1 VIVRG
6 CSGQNGPMRRTPL
19 FSPSSLTRIPP
30 ADWHAG
36 ETRVS
41 ADLAQVP
48 VRLFGTL
55 LPELFTHRPR
65 AELLSVFNVARWI
78 GSQPKELDV
87 CLLSGSGEL
96 LERLAAPPDAD
107 ALRTLA
113 GRIDEAYREPV
124 CAVIESMTG
133 ARLVHDTLEQEG
145 WDVESP
151 TRRR

>member
-1 VIVRG
+1 MIVRG

-65 AELLSVFNVARWI
+65 AELLSRRLRLHPSARRI
-78 GSQPKELDV
+78 GVGREEVEKLAV
-87 CLLSGSGEL
+87 LLHGGGSL
-96 LERLAAPPDAD
+96 SAPAA
-107 ALRTLA
+107 
-113 GRIDEAYREPV
+113 G
-124 CAVIESMTG
+124 SNG
-133 ARLVHDTLEQEG
+133 
-145 WDVESP
+145 
-151 TRRR
+151 